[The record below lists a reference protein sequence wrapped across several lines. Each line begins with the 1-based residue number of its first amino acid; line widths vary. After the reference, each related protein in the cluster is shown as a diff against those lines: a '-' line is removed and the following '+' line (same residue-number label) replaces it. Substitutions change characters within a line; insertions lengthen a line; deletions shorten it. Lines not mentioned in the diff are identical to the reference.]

1 MRQSA
6 GQIRPIGTSSSPS
19 APADPGQRSVWATYP
34 LSSSSKAALFAQ
46 ADRVSNDDLVAM
58 LTQLLGLTGM
68 GFARLGPRILSLNS
82 GLLKD
87 RNVSVRP
94 FPERL
99 RFAEFTLDR
108 LPNGRCRAR
117 VGLTWRD
124 SEQFTG
130 EGEGLASQA
139 GELRCS
145 AQACVVA
152 LGQAVQGGPELRA
165 PGREGGSCV
174 RRHRGDR
181 LARRARRRQRTRVVG
196 SYLTEADTPRGA
208 ALAVLNA
215 TNRILGNRLF
225 MR

>member
-1 MRQSA
+1 MS
-6 GQIRPIGTSSSPS
+6 T
-19 APADPGQRSVWATYP
+19 TTP
-34 LSSSSKAALFAQ
+34 L
-46 ADRVSNDDLVAM
+46 
-58 LTQLLGLTGM
+58 
-68 GFARLGPRILSLNS
+68 
-82 GLLKD
+82 
-87 RNVSVRP
+87 
-94 FPERL
+94 PERL

-139 GELRCS
+139 GELRCA

-152 LGQAVQGGPELRA
+152 LGQAVQGSMSFELLGVKAVRA
-165 PGREGGSCV
+165 FDATVVIVSLAV
-174 RRHRGDR
+174 HGDSNG
-181 LARRARRRQRTRVVG
+181 QRVVG
-196 SYLTEADTPRGA
+196 SYLTENDTARGA

>member
-1 MRQSA
+1 MSS
-6 GQIRPIGTSSSPS
+6 TS
-19 APADPGQRSVWATYP
+19 
-34 LSSSSKAALFAQ
+34 L
-46 ADRVSNDDLVAM
+46 
-58 LTQLLGLTGM
+58 
-68 GFARLGPRILSLNS
+68 
-82 GLLKD
+82 
-87 RNVSVRP
+87 
-94 FPERL
+94 PERL

-117 VGLTWRD
+117 VGLTWKD

-152 LGQAVQGGPELRA
+152 LGQAVQGGLSFELLGVKAVRA
-165 PGREGGSCV
+165 FDSTVVIVSLAVHGEGPGGG
-174 RRHRGDR
+174 G
-181 LARRARRRQRTRVVG
+181 QRVVG
-196 SYLTEADTPRGA
+196 SYLTDADTARGA

>member
-1 MRQSA
+1 MS
-6 GQIRPIGTSSSPS
+6 TS
-19 APADPGQRSVWATYP
+19 TP
-34 LSSSSKAALFAQ
+34 L
-46 ADRVSNDDLVAM
+46 
-58 LTQLLGLTGM
+58 
-68 GFARLGPRILSLNS
+68 
-82 GLLKD
+82 
-87 RNVSVRP
+87 
-94 FPERL
+94 PERL

-152 LGQAVQGGPELRA
+152 LGQAVQGGMSFELLGVKAVRA
-165 PGREGGSCV
+165 FDATVVIVS
-174 RRHRGDR
+174 
-181 LARRARRRQRTRVVG
+181 LAVHGESNGERVVG
-196 SYLTEADTPRGA
+196 SYLTENDTPRGA